1 MSPAGMW
8 APGEGYPVSG
18 PRPRAPRFAIPRF
31 VRYSSNRSFGKDRML
46 MVVRVMD
53 LTGGRS
59 QVGVDIVASP
69 CIEFLMSLTKFSM
82 ERSRETFE
90 DGGTWFDEIR
100 TKASPE
106 LRAALAAANGKNGM
120 GWGSL
125 AGIPLGLALQWPPD
139 RSIPEFIARME
150 ALPPRELWL
159 VLAGY
164 HLPPL
169 REDVGNEGYLRA
181 ADGDAEARRSVL
193 RAARKWEDEV
203 EEGPP
208 LMTMTAE
215 QTKERVLTALRLW
228 HSEIF
233 AVGEEEAARIIER
246 DAAAKRSLMATMTP
260 EKLIETATNGVE
272 FRGERWVRRVVLVP
286 HVAMRPWNVF
296 SAWDDRWIICYPVAD
311 ESMGNAETAAP
322 ARMLRLYK
330 ALADEKRLRIMKRL
344 VAGSATLQELADS
357 VSLAKSSAH
366 HHMVILRSAGLVTV
380 TDDPQRLYT
389 LRTDVI
395 PQASGLLHAFLEG
408 DSS

>member
-1 MSPAGMW
+1 
-8 APGEGYPVSG
+8 
-18 PRPRAPRFAIPRF
+18 
-31 VRYSSNRSFGKDRML
+31 

-139 RSIPEFIARME
+139 QNIPEFIDRME

-159 VLAGY
+159 ILAGY

-169 REDVGNEGYLRA
+169 RQDVGTEAYLRA
-181 ADGDAEARRSVL
+181 ADGDPEARGSVL

-203 EEGPP
+203 EEEPP
-208 LMTMTAE
+208 LMTMTAQ
-215 QTKERVLTALRLW
+215 QTKQRALTALRLW
-228 HSEIF
+228 YSEIF
-233 AVGEEEAARIIER
+233 ADDEEEATRIIER
-246 DAAAKRSLMATMTP
+246 DAAAKRSLAATTTP
-260 EKLIETATNGVE
+260 EKLIEIATNGVE

-330 ALADEKRLRIMKRL
+330 ALADEKRLRILKRL

-395 PQASGLLHAFLEG
+395 PEASGLLYAFLEG
-408 DSS
+408 ASS